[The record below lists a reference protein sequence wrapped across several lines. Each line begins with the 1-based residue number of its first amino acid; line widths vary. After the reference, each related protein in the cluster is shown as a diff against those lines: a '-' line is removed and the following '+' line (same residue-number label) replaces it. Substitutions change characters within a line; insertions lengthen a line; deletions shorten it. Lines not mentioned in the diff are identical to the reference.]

1 MSLNVYAHQ
10 RYVCDS
16 CDKPAILVPTCRQTD
31 RQPGRQGG
39 RQAGRQTDRHP
50 TTFAVGLEINFA
62 SGAEDERVAGSH
74 FAKKELIPRFHRL
87 VLRVLHTSLQLM

>member
-1 MSLNVYAHQ
+1 M
-10 RYVCDS
+10 
-16 CDKPAILVPTCRQTD
+16 QTD
-31 RQPGRQGG
+31 RQTARQAG